1 MIQSLTK
8 TLAIGIT
15 VLSIAATSAFAAEV
29 GGVRIHGNVDQTAT
43 VKDATVTATGNKATA
58 VQSIAGIHGY
68 TDITGNV
75 KQVVSVTGSATVTAS
90 GDRSTACQGIGTIG
104 DNPACKAHP
113 YQKALK

>member
-8 TLAIGIT
+8 TLAIGLT
-15 VLSIAATSAFAAEV
+15 FLSLTTASAFAAEI
-29 GGVRIHGNVDQTAT
+29 GGVKIHGNVDQTAT

-58 VQSIAGIHGY
+58 VQSIAGIHGN

-90 GDRSTACQGIGTIG
+90 GDRSTACQAIGTIG
-104 DNPACKAHP
+104 DNPACKGYH